1 MYNTFKGWIMDKIQF
16 NKLEILK
23 QLEYV
28 NLNLKQGQTLTAIA
42 KIIGISKTTIRDR
55 VSKIGYQYN
64 ATNKLY
70 EKVNSEGI
78 QIDHKVIKTQQEE
91 PKEVKNH
98 IRGVTKKVIA
108 EPINVKGNVSNS
120 GNIIINKTVNT
131 VKAKRIA
138 YYLLPSTI
146 KDIETLAKQCNM
158 GISEFLQKFLSVALD
173 MIKIE

>member
-1 MYNTFKGWIMDKIQF
+1 MDKIQF

-42 KIIGISKTTIRDR
+42 KIIGISKTTVRDR
-55 VSKIGYQYN
+55 LLKIGYTYN

-78 QIDHKVIKTQQEE
+78 QIDHKEVKTQQEK
-91 PKEVKNH
+91 PREVKNH
-98 IRGVTKKVIA
+98 IRDATKKIIA

-146 KDIETLAKQCNM
+146 KEIEMLAKQSNM
-158 GISEFLQKFLSVALD
+158 GISCFLQKLLNTALD